1 MSKETVKIYHNPR
14 CSKSRN
20 TLAILEEKGV
30 DLEVIEYLNTPLDQK
45 KLKSLCKKLNIAP
58 EALIR
63 KGEAIF
69 KENYAGKTFTE
80 SGWIDLMVKHPILI
94 ERPIVENGSKAAI
107 GRPPENILAI
117 LD

>member
-1 MSKETVKIYHNPR
+1 MSKENVKIYHNPR

-20 TLAILEEKGV
+20 TLAILEERGINF
-30 DLEVIEYLNTPLDQK
+30 EVIEYLNTPLDQK
-45 KLKSLCKKLNIAP
+45 KIQSLCKKLNIAP

-69 KENYAGKTFTE
+69 KENYAGKTFSE
-80 SGWIDLMVKHPILI
+80 SEWIDLMVKHPILI
-94 ERPIVENGSKAAI
+94 ERPIVENGAKAAI